1 MGRPK
6 TTNNRKSLSISIN
19 IELDELLNDICKDK
33 NVSKSK
39 YIEYLIKKGIDNKKV
54 EQNGI

>member
-6 TTNNRKSLSISIN
+6 ITNKKISLSTSIN
-19 IELDELLNDICKDK
+19 IELDEILNKICKEK

-39 YIEYLIKKGIDNKKV
+39 YIEYLIKKEMDNGNKS
-54 EQNGI
+54 